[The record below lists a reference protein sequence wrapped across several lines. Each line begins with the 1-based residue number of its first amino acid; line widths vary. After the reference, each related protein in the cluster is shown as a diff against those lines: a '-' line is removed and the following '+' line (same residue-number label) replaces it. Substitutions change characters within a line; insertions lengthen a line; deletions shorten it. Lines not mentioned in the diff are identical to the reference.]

1 MNQCLN
7 LEIRCLGSFCKGVIF
22 VLVLVLVL
30 VIVVVLVLIIVIL
43 LVVVLVAIVVIVIV
57 VVGCWSFFLR
67 CAFMGC
73 PYPHSGF
80 VDASSLKIPRRS
92 HLNITLSAK
101 VESMGLSLAA

>member
-1 MNQCLN
+1 MVGLRSCSHFL
-7 LEIRCLGSFCKGVIF
+7 I
-22 VLVLVLVL
+22 LVL

-80 VDASSLKIPRRS
+80 VDASSFKIHRRS
-92 HLNITLSAK
+92 HQDRDAIRQDAGKTAQR
-101 VESMGLSLAA
+101 APR